1 MRSEIYILC
10 ILLLI
15 NTFLTIYLVYHCFKS
30 QVIEAYSLNDL
41 SRDVSG
47 GVNKGLSEAE
57 KAAQKAKEAAEKA
70 KELEVISAFFDKV
83 VKSLDSLFSSLKD
96 TVKKLKD
103 YE

>member
-30 QVIEAYSLNDL
+30 PIVEGLDVIGAIS
-41 SRDVSG
+41 S
-47 GVNKGLSEAE
+47 GVNDGLSKAE
-57 KAAQKAKEAAEKA
+57 KAAKKAKEAAEKA

-83 VKSLDSLFSSLKD
+83 VKSLNSLFSSLKD
-96 TVKKLKD
+96 TVKTLKD
-103 YE
+103 YK

>member
-30 QVIEAYSLNDL
+30 PIVEGLDVIGAIS
-41 SRDVSG
+41 S
-47 GVNKGLSEAE
+47 GVNDGLSKAE
-57 KAAQKAKEAAEKA
+57 RELQRL
-70 KELEVISAFFDKV
+70 KELEVISAFFGKV
-83 VKSLDSLFSSLKD
+83 VKSLDSLYSSLKD